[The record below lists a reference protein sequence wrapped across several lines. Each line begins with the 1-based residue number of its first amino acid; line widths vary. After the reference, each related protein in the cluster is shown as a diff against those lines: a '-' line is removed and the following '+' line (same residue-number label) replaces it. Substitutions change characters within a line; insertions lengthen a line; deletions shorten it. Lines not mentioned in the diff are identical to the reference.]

1 MKKLLLATAITA
13 LTTSVVQAAP
23 TVYGKLNVSIDS
35 MDEFATT
42 KADTNNVVKVN
53 SNASRFGIK
62 GSEELNDKLSA
73 IYLAEWQINVDG
85 DGSDLGQRNRYLGL
99 KYKDIGS
106 VKVGK
111 IDSPLKEAQGKID
124 YFNDLHVLDMGKVLA
139 GENRVNNVILLES
152 DSSAL
157 QGFGVNFMLQ
167 QAENSKLDNNSADV
181 GDSLGDAMS
190 ASLTYKNKDMG
201 LSAALAGDK
210 NIVSTFNAASSAKAE
225 ADIVRLVASLDMA
238 AITSL
243 SGLTFNA
250 LMQSAEPTNLST
262 AAAAPATAATPTQPA
277 VAAGAFYGFDK
288 EDSFLLSAAYKI
300 AQTPWTVKAQY
311 QQSQT
316 SFDNKDDVT
325 LSQFGGMLDYTFNAK
340 TRAYGYLAQQQD
352 DRKNVDDRNY
362 FGLGMEYNF

>member
-35 MDEFATT
+35 IDEFAAS

-62 GSEELNDKLSA
+62 GTEEINEKLSA

-99 KYKDIGS
+99 KYKDVGS

-111 IDSPLKEAQGKID
+111 IDSPLKDAQGKVD

-139 GENRVNNVILLES
+139 GENRVNNVVLLES
-152 DSSAL
+152 DSNQL
-157 QGFGVNFMLQ
+157 QGFGLNLMLQ
-167 QAENSKLDNNSADV
+167 QAENTPLDSNSAKTRD
-181 GDSLGDAMS
+181 GLGDAIS
-190 ASLTYKNKDMG
+190 ASITYKNKEVG

-210 NIVSTFNAASSAKAE
+210 NIVSTFNAVSAKAE
-225 ADIVRLVASLDMA
+225 ADIIRLATSLDMA
-238 AITSL
+238 AMTSL
-243 SGLTFNA
+243 SGLTLNA
-250 LMQSAEPTNLST
+250 LLQAAEPTNLST
-262 AAAAPATAATPTQPA
+262 AATAAGIAATPTQPA

-288 EDSFLLSAAYKI
+288 ENSFLLSAAYKI
-300 AQTPWTVKAQY
+300 AQTPWTVKGQY

-316 SFDNKDDVT
+316 SFSNKDDVK
-325 LSQFGGMLDYTFNAK
+325 LSQFGGLLDYTFNAK

-352 DRKNVDDRNY
+352 NRKNVDDRNY
-362 FGLGMEYNF
+362 FGLGLEYNF

>member
-1 MKKLLLATAITA
+1 MKKLLLATAITV
-13 LTTSVVQAAP
+13 LTSSVVQAAP

-62 GSEELNDKLSA
+62 GSEDLTDKLSA

-106 VKVGK
+106 VKVGR
-111 IDSPLKEAQGKID
+111 IDSPLKDAQAKVD

-139 GENRVNNVILLES
+139 GENRLNNVILLES

-157 QGFGVNFMLQ
+157 QGFGINLMLQ
-167 QAENSKLDNNSADV
+167 QAENSKLDSNSADV
-181 GDSLGDAMS
+181 NDSLGDAMS

-210 NIVSTFNAASSAKAE
+210 NIVSTFNAVSAKAE
-225 ADIVRLVASLDMA
+225 ADVIRLVASLDMA
-238 AITSL
+238 PMTSI
-243 SGLTFNA
+243 SGLTLNA
-250 LMQSAEPTNLST
+250 LLQTAEPTNLSST
-262 AAAAPATAATPTQPA
+262 ATAVAIAKTPTQAA
-277 VAAGAFYGFDK
+277 VPAGAFYDFDK
-288 EDSFLLSAAYKI
+288 ENSYLLSAAYKI
-300 AQTPWTVKAQY
+300 AQSPWTVKAQY

-316 SFDNKDDVT
+316 SFNNKDDVN

-352 DRKNVDDRNY
+352 DRKNIDDRNY

>member
-13 LTTSVVQAAP
+13 LSTSVVQAAP
-23 TVYGKLNVSIDS
+23 TVYGKLNVSLDS
-35 MDEFATT
+35 MDEFAAT
-42 KADTNNVVKVN
+42 KADTTSVVKVN

-62 GSEELNDKLSA
+62 GSEQINEKLSA

-111 IDSPLKEAQGKID
+111 IDSPLKDAQGKID

-139 GENRVNNVILLES
+139 GENRVNNVVLLES
-152 DSSAL
+152 DSAAL
-157 QGFGVNFMLQ
+157 QGFGINLMLQ
-167 QAENSKLDNNSADV
+167 QAENTKLDSNSADTKE
-181 GDSLGDAMS
+181 GLGDAIS
-190 ASLTYKNKDMG
+190 ASLTYKNKEMG

-210 NIVSTFNAASSAKAE
+210 NIVSSFNAVSAKSEAE
-225 ADIVRLVASLDMA
+225 IIRLVASLDMA
-238 AITSL
+238 TLANL
-243 SGLTFNA
+243 SGLTLNGLVQTA
-250 LMQSAEPTNLST
+250 KPTNLST
-262 AAAAPATAATPTQPA
+262 AATAASTVLPP
-277 VAAGAFYGFDK
+277 VAAGAFYGLDK
-288 EDSFLLSAAYKI
+288 ENSFLLSAAYKI
-300 AQTPWTVKAQY
+300 AQTPWTVKTQY

-316 SFDNKDDVT
+316 NFSNKDDVK
-325 LSQFGGMLDYTFNAK
+325 LSQFGGMVDYTFNDK

-352 DRKNVDDRNY
+352 SRKNVDDRNY